1 MYTFKMVR
9 IPVKGFVVTEIEG
22 HDEVIDRHAN
32 DGWRLV
38 QILPVKMCD
47 KWCTNGVWSN
57 FWTK

>member
-47 KWCTNGVWSN
+47 KWCTNGV
-57 FWTK
+57 